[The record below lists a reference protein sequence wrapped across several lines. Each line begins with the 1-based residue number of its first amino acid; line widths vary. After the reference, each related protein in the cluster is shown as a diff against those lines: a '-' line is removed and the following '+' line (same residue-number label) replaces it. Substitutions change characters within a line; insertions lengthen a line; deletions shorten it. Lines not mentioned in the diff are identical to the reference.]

1 MPSRR
6 RFLLGVG
13 LASGLAGCTGSER
26 SDSTG
31 SDATGHG
38 NGTRLTADGP
48 PTTGG
53 GTATDAGTATEP
65 TRETP
70 RHEAV
75 RWRVAF
81 DAPVERRPAIGGD
94 AVYVGVGE
102 AGLSANG
109 SDARS
114 SGSLAALGATDGT
127 PRWTSALPAAPAR
140 RPRVRDGEVYCVAGR
155 SNGFHGVDHRL
166 LRFGTD
172 GTERWRT
179 DGIDQFLDL
188 LAVGGG
194 RAYLGTCDDALGL
207 DGQRLFAVGR
217 SGGDARWSVETGDAF
232 GGRYLDGSL
241 LVGLGGRAVARHDA
255 ATGERQ
261 WQKRVEGVRSSDGSF
276 VVADDAVLAGGP
288 PDGDGRLA
296 ALDLAD
302 GSQRWTYAEG
312 GGRAFVPSGAALA
325 GDTVVGTEYDGRVFA
340 LTVGDG
346 RERWATDLDGE
357 TRRAPVVADGTVF
370 VGGYRSNAADVIH
383 ALDAETGAKRW
394 RADVPGFSGG
404 IHPTGETV
412 VVRAGDGRAVRS
424 LDAADGSVRWSFEAS
439 EPLSAPV
446 VGDGGVYAASES
458 GIVRKFEK

>member
-6 RFLLGVG
+6 RFLLGVA
-13 LASGLAGCTGSER
+13 LASGLAGCTGGELA
-26 SDSTG
+26 DSTE
-31 SDATGHG
+31 SDATGPE
-38 NGTRLTADGP
+38 NGTRRTADGP
-48 PTTGG
+48 PTTVG
-53 GTATDAGTATEP
+53 GTPTDSDTVPKP
-65 TRETP
+65 TRESP

-81 DAPVERRPAIGGD
+81 DAPVERRPAVGGD

-102 AGLSANG
+102 VGLSANG
-109 SDARS
+109 SDSRS

-140 RPRVRDGEVYCVAGR
+140 VPRVHDGEVYCVAGR
-155 SNGFHGVDHRL
+155 SNGFHGVDQRL
-166 LRFGTD
+166 LEFGPD

-179 DGIDQFLDL
+179 DGVDQFLDL

-194 RAYLGTCDDALGL
+194 RAYLGTSDDALGF

-217 SGGDARWSVETGDAF
+217 SDGDSRWSVETGDAF
-232 GGRYLDGSL
+232 RGTYLDGSL
-241 LVGLGGRAVARHDA
+241 LVGLGGRGVARHDA

-261 WQKRVEGVRSSDGSF
+261 WQKRVEGVGSSDGSF
-276 VVADDAVLAGGP
+276 VVADGAVLAGGP
-288 PDGDGRLA
+288 RDGDGRLA

-302 GSQRWTYAEG
+302 GSQRWTYAAG

-325 GDTVVGTEYDGRVFA
+325 GDTVVGTEYGGRVFA
-340 LTVGDG
+340 LAVGDG
-346 RERWATDLDGE
+346 REQWATDLDGE

-383 ALDAETGAKRW
+383 ALDAETGETRW
-394 RADVPGFSGG
+394 RADAPGFSGAV
-404 IHPTGETV
+404 HPTGETV
-412 VVRAGDGRAVRS
+412 VVRTGDGRAVRS

-439 EPLSAPV
+439 EPLSALV
-446 VGDGGVYAASES
+446 VDDGGVYAASES